1 MIKVYIA
8 ELFEDIENDLRVN
21 TSHSECLKETPQTF
35 LDRAINIVLSVQI
48 IRQAL
53 LRSIVLASNYFSD
66 LVKAD
71 PTRVQKDL
79 GSYFACLLL

>member
-1 MIKVYIA
+1 MVEVHIS
-8 ELFEDIENDLRVN
+8 ELFEDIEDNLRVN
-21 TSHSECLKETPQTF
+21 PSHSECLKETPQTF

-48 IRQAL
+48 IRKAL